1 MKLDLKLVAGG
12 VPAAA
17 HVRSG
22 HDGHAAAGSART
34 RVAVSVAGYELD
46 GAARGVVVQPDEVC
60 HLGGGAGDWEPV
72 RGPVARPVCGPVVLR
87 TSGAGR
93 ATNICPRRQ

>member
-1 MKLDLKLVAGG
+1 MCALGTTATRR
-12 VPAAA
+12 PARRAL
-17 HVRSG
+17 G
-22 HDGHAAAGSART
+22 
-34 RVAVSVAGYELD
+34 VAVSVAGYELD